1 MSMPSRRLAPLLF
14 AIFAVCSGAWAAA
27 DRPLTTSPLM
37 QNEVRTLKQMLDYVH
52 FNRHGVTPEDYPRLI
67 TDYMALL
74 DPQRLYFLAS
84 DEESLRRLYAPQME
98 NALSYS
104 GNIDAAFRI
113 FAVFEERLRSRV
125 TWVNDRLK
133 EEFDLTTDES
143 YTIDRSK
150 EPWPATPAAA
160 DDVWNRR
167 LKLEYL
173 NEILA
178 KKTPEEARQTI
189 AKRFERFQ
197 KNSGELQPEE
207 IQERFLTALT
217 KLYDPHSSY
226 LSALTLDDFNVDIK
240 LALVGIGAVLSVDE
254 DGYCTIV
261 SVVPGGPADLSNRIK
276 AKDRII
282 AVQQEGAETIDIVGM
297 RLRQIVQMIRG
308 TKGTKVTLT
317 VVPRDTTD
325 QTKRELVVITRD
337 TIKLNQARASAEV
350 FDVPAADGT
359 LTPVGV
365 ISLNNF
371 YGEGGDTDAP
381 LPVTATN
388 DVAELITKL
397 RAQSIAALVIDLRRN
412 GGGLLSEAINLAGLF
427 IDQGPVVQVRDSLG
441 RVSLGRDNNSAIAY
455 DGPLAIL
462 TSRFSASASEI
473 FAGALQNYGRA
484 VVIGDS
490 ATYGKGTVQVVFEM
504 QNYLPRLARDYG
516 RPGAAKL
523 TTQKFYLPNGASTQ
537 KRGVVPDIAIPSID
551 DYLEIGEAREPNAL
565 IWDEIDSAPFDGHP
579 LNQAFVAPLLAA
591 SQQRQS
597 ALEEFAVLK
606 RNIEWFRETTA
617 RKAISLNLE
626 RRQREKAENEAINQ
640 QFKTEFEA
648 LAKIQYASREVL
660 LDDVIAEKAK
670 EKKQEP
676 KPPVAAAAEATA
688 AATEVPLAATPS
700 APAST
705 DEPEDGDH
713 TADPKFDVHLRE
725 AIRVVTDSLQLSA
738 DHQWAKHGSAPPSP
752 ALKRG

>member
-1 MSMPSRRLAPLLF
+1 MLFRRLAPLLLAF
-14 AIFAVCSGAWAAA
+14 FTVGSGASGAS
-27 DRPLTTSPLM
+27 DRPLTTSQLM
-37 QNEVRTLKQMLDYVH
+37 QHEVRTLKQMLDYVH

-74 DPQRLYFLAS
+74 DPQRLYFLAT
-84 DEESLRRLYAPQME
+84 DEEALRRLYAPQME

-113 FAVFEERLRSRV
+113 FAVFEDRLRSRV
-125 TWVNDRLK
+125 TWVNDHLK
-133 EEFDLTTDES
+133 EEFDLTTDET

-150 EPWPATPAAA
+150 EPWPANTAAA
-160 DDVWNRR
+160 DELWSRR

-282 AVQQEGAETIDIVGM
+282 AVQQDGAETIDIVGM

-308 TKGTKVTLT
+308 TKGTKVALT

-337 TIKLNQARASAEV
+337 TIKLNQARASAEL

-381 LPVTATN
+381 ERVTATN
-388 DVAELITKL
+388 DVAELIAKL
-397 RAQSIAALVIDLRRN
+397 QQQSIAALVIDLRRN

-441 RVSLGRDNNSAIAY
+441 RISLGRDNNSAIAY
-455 DGPLAIL
+455 DGPLAVL

-504 QNYLPRLARDYG
+504 QNYLPNLSRDYG

-551 DYLEIGEAREPNAL
+551 DYLDIGEAREPNAL
-565 IWDEIDSAPFDGHP
+565 IWDEIGSAPFVGQP
-579 LNQAFVAPLLAA
+579 LNQAFVAPLLTA

-606 RNIEWFRETTA
+606 RNIEWFRETTE

-626 RRQREKAENEAINQ
+626 RRQREKEENEAIGKK
-640 QFKTEFEA
+640 FESEFEA
-648 LAKIQYASREVL
+648 LAKHQFAHREVL
-660 LDDVIAEKAK
+660 LDDVLAEKAK
-670 EKKQEP
+670 EKAKEQEP
-676 KPPVAAAAEATA
+676 AVAGAATAGATTAVEAPAATAAAEADA
-688 AATEVPLAATPS
+688 AGD
-700 APAST
+700 T
-705 DEPEDGDH
+705 DAEDHSD
-713 TADPKFDVHLRE
+713 TPKFDVHLRE
-725 AIRVVTDSLQLSA
+725 AIRVVTDALQLSE
-738 DHQWAKHGSAPPSP
+738 DHQWAKHGNVPPSP
-752 ALKRG
+752 TLKRG